1 MVVDG
6 GQLHPARVTA
16 FLALPPLPCRTAVRP
31 LSALRVG
38 LGGCGLYPFAAPY
51 RGEVVNIPNLFFDQ
65 NYQIA
70 PTGSDPSTRLPG
82 GRDQATNCAALRF
95 A

>member
-1 MVVDG
+1 MGV
-6 GQLHPARVTA
+6 
-16 FLALPPLPCRTAVRP
+16 CAVRSYVDVRAECDEGP